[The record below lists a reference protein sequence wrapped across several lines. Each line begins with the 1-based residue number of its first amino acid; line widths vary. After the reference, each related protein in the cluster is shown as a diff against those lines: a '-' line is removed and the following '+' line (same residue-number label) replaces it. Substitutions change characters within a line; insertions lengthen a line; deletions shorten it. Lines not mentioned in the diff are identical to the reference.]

1 MQLWTSLLAR
11 IGASQLA
18 VMSHVA
24 FCEVCVYCVYLFP
37 DLMENEGM
45 GY

>member
-18 VMSHVA
+18 VMTHVV
-24 FCEVCVYCVYLFP
+24 FCEVYVYILP
-37 DLMENEGM
+37 DVIESDGM
-45 GY
+45 IC